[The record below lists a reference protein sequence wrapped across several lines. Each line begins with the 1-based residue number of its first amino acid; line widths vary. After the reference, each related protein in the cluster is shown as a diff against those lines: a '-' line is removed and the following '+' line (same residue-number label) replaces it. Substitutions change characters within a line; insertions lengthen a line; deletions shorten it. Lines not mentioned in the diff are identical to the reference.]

1 MFYVDSSR
9 RDCQKLQTAV
19 QDERERAHLLERDR
33 DTLAYNVKR
42 MTSERDAVAN
52 ERVGL
57 EEKVLNLEVLMA
69 DLKDECNT
77 LRVRYDECNIVRVR
91 YDECNILRVR
101 YDECNTVRVH
111 NNAPMFF
118 DKRFQYV

>member
-1 MFYVDSSR
+1 M
-9 RDCQKLQTAV
+9 

-69 DLKDECNT
+69 DLKDEFGDSDGR
-77 LRVRYDECNIVRVR
+77 LGMVPEIVSELLTWRRLTAEAADAADVER
-91 YDECNILRVR
+91 S
-101 YDECNTVRVH
+101 
-111 NNAPMFF
+111 A
-118 DKRFQYV
+118 

>member
-1 MFYVDSSR
+1 M
-9 RDCQKLQTAV
+9 

-33 DTLAYNVKR
+33 DTLTYNVKR